1 MSLNIGIYLY
11 LAKELDKF
19 NNYLNFLGITE
30 SKFFERLT
38 KDELYIIS
46 QSLPQKKGK
55 KEDDY
60 HILSPENAQM
70 VISYYPDMNVKVDR
84 KSEWKVFGCGHANIN
99 KTVTEFKYDFDEFKY
114 NNIEEFVKDWG
125 FRIVYKTDIGK
136 YLEENTSF
144 TIRVTRDAQYQSALK
159 SLSMFS

>member
-1 MSLNIGIYLY
+1 MKL
-11 LAKELDKF
+11 
-19 NNYLNFLGITE
+19 LNFSEWIRINE
-30 SKFFERLT
+30 SCT
-38 KDELYIIS
+38 NN
-46 QSLPQKKGK
+46 
-55 KEDDY
+55 EDFKT
-60 HILSPENAQM
+60 Q
-70 VISYYPDMNVKVDR
+70 NVKYL
-84 KSEWKVFGCGHANIN
+84 SQG
-99 KTVTEFKYDFDEFKY
+99 Y